1 MNIFIVVPAYN
12 EGQRIKK
19 VVELLLTKFSNVI
32 VVNDGSKD
40 NTGEEIKSLPIYY
53 CEHAVNLGQGAGLKT
68 GTELAIGL
76 GAEVIVH
83 ADADGQHRLED
94 IEKLVIELEKGNA
107 DIVIGSRFL
116 GVKSNMPK
124 RKKIILFLAKLFVRL
139 FFRIKITDPQSGL
152 RAFRASPV
160 GASAWPKI
168 KFTYDD
174 FRHCTEILF
183 LIKKNRLKF
192 VEVPIKVNY
201 DEHSCN
207 KKLRPK
213 IKMAA
218 ELLLDKLIK

>member
-12 EGQRIKK
+12 EEQRIKK
-19 VVELLLTKFSNVI
+19 VVELLLTKFQNVI

-40 NTGEEIKSLPIYY
+40 NTGEEVKSLPIYY
-53 CEHAVNLGQGAGLKT
+53 CEHAINLGQGAALKT
-68 GTELAIGL
+68 GTELAIEF
-76 GAEVIVH
+76 GADIVIH

-94 IEKLVIELEKGNA
+94 IEKLVIELEKGNT
-107 DIVIGSRFL
+107 DIAIGSRFL
-116 GVKSNMPK
+116 GLKSQIPK
-124 RKKIILFLAKLFVRL
+124 QKQIILWLARLFVRL

-152 RAFRASPV
+152 RAFRASPI

-168 KFTYDD
+168 KFNYDD

-183 LIKKNRLKF
+183 LIKKNRLQF

-201 DEHSCN
+201 DEYSCN
-207 KKLRPK
+207 KQSRPK